1 MGRFIPRVLL
11 GCASLFASP
20 VLAAESLIERAPDLD
35 TLHDLLSPAPPEDAE
50 DRDELEVERDMVI
63 AALEAALE
71 RNAAPLARSRDL
83 YELAMQRRARSAY
96 LLDQAKARY
105 AEAYDRYF
113 VFDLASAPTL
123 RLDAVKEELLKSLS
137 HLRDLLANAPTHA
150 RRDELNFLI
159 ATTLARVG
167 NDHCEAYFKQA
178 IERSKSSEWALKSR
192 LGRADYLVGKG
203 RFDEAV
209 KLYEEARKTAPRRL
223 KAYATYRLGWA
234 ILQKAWD
241 ATGKARQE
249 AQQKAAVAF
258 KLTVALLEDDDEDE
272 DSRLE
277 LRTEAARDL
286 VWLWARSGV
295 TKEPLA
301 FLEKHDLE
309 DLTPFYLEQL
319 AREQI
324 ERRQLDEA
332 AATYRALLAEEPEH
346 PRAPDFSLRLARAH
360 YLEGNVQA
368 VKAQLAAL
376 RSMSSNPED
385 PWFEEYE
392 DDTPRIER
400 VRRMAA
406 LLPLSGGFTLARAA
420 EGEKNPAKKKK
431 LLEGA
436 VSELS
441 AYTRANAN
449 DPQLPVVRMALAS
462 AYLQL
467 ERHKDALAEL
477 DALYLLGDKAKAH
490 REAVVT
496 ERLSLVIKLDAAQKY
511 PPLPAPGEVARPI
524 PLPELKQRFAR
535 YAEDYLKVMPASEQ
549 ALPLRFQIAQDLF
562 LYGHYDESMRRFE
575 ALVTEFPGSE
585 QSKVAIEVLLS
596 MNLKRAR
603 WDELVRLSTTFLNNR
618 AVKGKALRE
627 YVKENLDYAKSR
639 QTSGM

>member
-1 MGRFIPRVLL
+1 MYRRILRALF
-11 GCASLFASP
+11 GCTTLFASP
-20 VLAAESLIERAPDLD
+20 VLAAESLVERAPDLD
-35 TLHDLLSPAPPEDAE
+35 ALHDLLSPAPPEDAE
-50 DRDELEVERDMVI
+50 DRDELELERNELI
-63 AALEAALE
+63 AVLEASLE

-83 YELAMQRRARSAY
+83 YELAQQHRGRSAY
-96 LLDQAKARY
+96 LLDQAKARH

-113 VFDLASAPTL
+113 VGDQASTPAL
-123 RLDAVKEELLKSLS
+123 KLDAYKEELLKSLS
-137 HLRDLLANAPTHA
+137 TLRDLLAHSPTHA

-178 IERSKSSEWALKSR
+178 IERAKSSDWALKSR
-192 LGRADYLVGKG
+192 IGRADYLVGKG

-209 KLYEEARKTAPRRL
+209 KLYEEARKTAPTRL

-234 ILQKAWD
+234 VLQKTWD
-241 ATGKARQE
+241 ATDKTRQE

-272 DSRLE
+272 DSRLQ

-286 VWLWARSGV
+286 VWLWARAGV
-295 TKEPLA
+295 DKEPLA

-309 DLTPFYLEQL
+309 DLTPFYLEHL

-324 ERRQLDEA
+324 ERRQLDKA

-360 YLEGNVQA
+360 YLEGNLPA
-368 VKAQLAAL
+368 VKAELLALSA
-376 RSMSSNPED
+376 MSSNPEN
-385 PWFEEYE
+385 PWFDEYE

-400 VRRMAA
+400 VKRMAA

-420 EGEKNPAKKKK
+420 EGEKNPVRKKK

-441 AYTRANAN
+441 AYTKANAN

-467 ERHKDALAEL
+467 ARHKDALAEL
-477 DALYLLGDKAKAH
+477 DALYLLGDKAGAH
-490 REAVVT
+490 REAIVT
-496 ERLSLVIKLDAAQKY
+496 ERLSLVIKLDAAQQY
-511 PPLPAPGEVARPI
+511 PALPAPGEVKKPI

-549 ALPLRFQIAQDLF
+549 TLPLRFQIAQDLF

-575 ALVTEFPGSE
+575 ALVTEHPGSE
-585 QSKVAIEVLLS
+585 QAKVAIEVLLS

-603 WDELVRLSTTFLNNR
+603 WDELVRLSTAFLNNR

-639 QTSGM
+639 QTSGT

>member
-20 VLAAESLIERAPDLD
+20 ALAAESLIERAPDLD

-96 LLDQAKARY
+96 LRDQAKARY

-123 RLDAVKEELLKSLS
+123 RLDLVKEELLKSLS

-178 IERSKSSEWALKSR
+178 IERAKSSEWALKSR

-209 KLYEEARKTAPRRL
+209 KLYEEARKTAPKRL
-223 KAYATYRLGWA
+223 KAYATYRLGWT

-272 DSRLE
+272 DSRFE

-295 TKEPLA
+295 AKEPLA

-332 AATYRALLAEEPEH
+332 AATYRTLLAEEPEH

-360 YLEGNVQA
+360 YLEGNVQS

-385 PWFEEYE
+385 PWFDEHE

-400 VRRMAA
+400 VKRMAA

-420 EGEKNPAKKKK
+420 EGEKNPARKKQ

-441 AYTRANAN
+441 AYAKANAN
-449 DPQLPVVRMALAS
+449 DPRLPVVRMALAS

-490 REAVVT
+490 REAIVT

-549 ALPLRFQIAQDLF
+549 ALPLRFQIAQELF

-575 ALVTEFPGSE
+575 ALVTEYPGSE
-585 QSKVAIEVLLS
+585 QAKVAIEVLLS

-603 WDELVRLSTTFLNNR
+603 WDELVRLSTAFLNNR

-639 QTSGM
+639 QTSGT

>member
-1 MGRFIPRVLL
+1 MSRFILRVLL
-11 GCASLFASP
+11 GCTALFASP
-20 VLAAESLIERAPDLD
+20 ALAAESLIERAPDLD
-35 TLHDLLSPAPPEDAE
+35 TLHALLAPAPPEDAD
-50 DRDELEVERDMVI
+50 DREELEVERDTVI
-63 AALEAALE
+63 ASLEAALE

-83 YELAMQRRARSAY
+83 YELAMQRRARAAH

-137 HLRDLLANAPTHA
+137 HLRDLLANSPTHA

-178 IERSKSSEWALKSR
+178 TERAKSSEWALKSR
-192 LGRADYLVGKG
+192 IGRADYLVGKG

-209 KLYEEARKTAPRRL
+209 QLYEEARKTAPRRL

-249 AQQKAAVAF
+249 AQQKAVVAF
-258 KLTVALLEDDDEDE
+258 KLTVALLEDDEEDE
-272 DSRLE
+272 DSRLQ

-295 TKEPLA
+295 AKEPLA

-332 AATYRALLAEEPEH
+332 AATYRSLLAEEPGH

-368 VKAQLAAL
+368 VKARLATL
-376 RSMSSNPED
+376 RSMGSNPED
-385 PWFEEYE
+385 PWFEQHE
-392 DDTPRIER
+392 DDKPRIER

-420 EGEKNPAKKKK
+420 EGEKNPAKKKQ

-441 AYTRANAN
+441 AYAKANAN

-490 REAVVT
+490 REAIVT

-562 LYGHYDESMRRFE
+562 LFGHYDESMRRFE
-575 ALVTEFPGSE
+575 ALVTEYPGSE
-585 QSKVAIEVLLS
+585 PAKVAIEVLLS

-603 WDELVRLSTTFLNNR
+603 WDELVRLSTAFLNNR

-639 QTSGM
+639 QTSGT